1 MPLSVDKLIDLLN
14 SKGFLI
20 NKYFI
25 LDGLCFYLEIFSI
38 KTAEVFLLYI
48 PSKYEFEISKKM
60 SSVYKIK
67 YINMESSDN
76 VMDEYANENQEPED
90 VYGDMNVELSPDKE
104 KIEEHLENNYKHA
117 IDLKDISDEDTN
129 TLKAIYRQTK
139 RLKNCVQN
147 LKYKIG
153 IGYKNYL
160 CGIRRDDTISCFLIK
175 HMERIDKKKLYV
187 IVDLETFYEKEDKLL
202 EDVFVIR
209 ETIYNVLKRNQGMHS
224 RVINKMLQNKKDIAL
239 IPKQAEQKMFEYDSI
254 SKDYEKMLTTMLTS
268 EKKLLN
274 DIKIVDS
281 HDNTGLQSDIERAHT
296 KSRLEKEL
304 DNVNSV
310 KGEIMTNIL
319 SIREKQENCLLN
331 IDKIMFDNTVMW
343 DAMLNNFAK
352 LKDLC

>member
-1 MPLSVDKLIDLLN
+1 
-14 SKGFLI
+14 
-20 NKYFI
+20 
-25 LDGLCFYLEIFSI
+25 
-38 KTAEVFLLYI
+38 
-48 PSKYEFEISKKM
+48 
-60 SSVYKIK
+60 
-67 YINMESSDN
+67 ME
-76 VMDEYANENQEPED
+76 Y
-90 VYGDMNVELSPDKE
+90 
-104 KIEEHLENNYKHA
+104 
-117 IDLKDISDEDTN
+117 
-129 TLKAIYRQTK
+129 
-139 RLKNCVQN
+139 
-147 LKYKIG
+147 
-153 IGYKNYL
+153 
-160 CGIRRDDTISCFLIK
+160 DTISCFLIK